1 MGQQPA
7 DQGTN
12 LLSILINIAFGF
24 VGGLMVFVGSG
35 EVIAYGSKLATKLIE
50 RSGYGRQ
57 MAMFGFATSAAPYIV
72 LAPIAG
78 IVAKQ
83 LSSVRSLKDF
93 AYFAGA
99 IIAGFAIAFFGQG
112 NFEIPGSKSSPARDL
127 NPTLRSNCQAERR
140 VFTWLRGRMDCRF
153 PQHAW
158 STATSQHGDSD
169 LRGRPLLAPR
179 SVDGPFGNAS
189 GQRTPGCH

>member
-12 LLSILINIAFGF
+12 LLSILINVAFGF
-24 VGGLMVFVGSG
+24 VGGLMVFIGSG

-99 IIAGFAIAFFGQG
+99 IIAGLAIAFFGQG
-112 NFEIPGSKSSPARDL
+112 YFAGL
-127 NPTLRSNCQAERR
+127 
-140 VFTWLRGRMDCRF
+140 M
-153 PQHAW
+153 H
-158 STATSQHGDSD
+158 
-169 LRGRPLLAPR
+169 
-179 SVDGPFGNAS
+179 
-189 GQRTPGCH
+189 

>member
-1 MGQQPA
+1 MSYMAGRRATSNDISYHTETMPANMNAMGMGQQPA

-12 LLSILINIAFGF
+12 LLSILINVAFGF
-24 VGGLMVFVGSG
+24 VGGLMVFIGSG

-57 MAMFGFATSAAPYIV
+57 VAMFGFATSAAPYIV

-93 AYFAGA
+93 VYFAGA

-112 NFEIPGSKSSPARDL
+112 YFAGL
-127 NPTLRSNCQAERR
+127 
-140 VFTWLRGRMDCRF
+140 M
-153 PQHAW
+153 H
-158 STATSQHGDSD
+158 
-169 LRGRPLLAPR
+169 
-179 SVDGPFGNAS
+179 
-189 GQRTPGCH
+189 